1 MGSNKNSSKVDPRD
15 FFSEYGEA
23 RYGIKVIP
31 AAVACASPSSIGRP
45 TFGHLLRGGQRSIS
59 E

>member
-23 RYGIKVIP
+23 RYGIKVRVNI
-31 AAVACASPSSIGRP
+31 VVDLLPSIKTTHVRTP
-45 TFGHLLRGGQRSIS
+45 VRR
-59 E
+59 